1 MSDSLSAG
9 LAGLV
14 FLTRRWVALRVGIML
29 HLVYLRERP
38 SLLRVLQRSVMSR
51 TDPDSSVPGLGS
63 ASPK

>member
-14 FLTRRWVALRVGIML
+14 FLTRWWVALSVGIMI

-38 SLLRVLQRSVMSR
+38 RLLGVLQRPVMSR
-51 TDPDSSVPGLGS
+51 TDPDPSVPGLGS
-63 ASPK
+63 ASPD